1 MLNDFI
7 NKGILITGCA
17 RSGTSL
23 TAGIINLCGAFGG
36 RMRPPNEN
44 NKKGMFENTVITQSI
59 VKPFLKSI
67 GADQMGQ
74 NPLPDPIKVRR
85 RVISEG
91 SLWANSVLNVLRQE
105 GYKEDKFWFYKGAK
119 MCLMWEMWNAAFPEA
134 RWVIVRR
141 DKKKIIESCLRTS
154 FMRAYKDEEGWG
166 NWVDWHEKKFK
177 EMFENK
183 LNVTEISSEK
193 IVLGDFNEIKTLA
206 IELGLSYNEQEVEK
220 FVSPELFHL
229 SDSK

>member
-1 MLNDFI
+1 MNYLENI
-7 NKGILITGCA
+7 ILITGCA

-36 RMRPPNEN
+36 KMRPPNHN
-44 NKKGMFENTVITQSI
+44 NKKGMFENTVITQCI

-74 NPLPDPIKVRR
+74 NPLPDSIKVRR
-85 RVISEG
+85 RIVSEG
-91 SLWANSVLNVLRQE
+91 SLWANSVLDVFRKE
-105 GYKEDKFWFYKGAK
+105 GYKEDRQLFYKGAK
-119 MCLMWEMWNAAFPEA
+119 MCLIWEMWNAAFPDA
-134 RWVIVRR
+134 QWIIVRR
-141 DKKKIIESCLRTS
+141 NKKDIIDSCLRTS

-166 NWVDWHEKKFK
+166 KWVDWHEKKFK

-183 LNVTEISSEK
+183 LNVIEISSEK
-193 IVLGDFNEIKTLA
+193 IVLGDFSEIKTIA
-206 IELGLSYNEQEVEK
+206 IEMGLSYNEQEVKK